1 MTDIISSKTALTI
14 GTKAF
19 DAIKDAYQSRQQER
33 VSSFFKCVE
42 TRYEYMDEEQ
52 RAKLNESINSTEGQ
66 EVLAQ
71 YADAITQTSS
81 DRVRMAIALLYC
93 KDCDFNFSEFDQ
105 RIFINGV
112 IGITDHVIDFFIESI
127 KRPQIAGNYPYE
139 RHSIE
144 QSSLPE
150 FKVENVDAEIVY
162 SYINELIRRRLLLPD
177 PVAGLLGDDN
187 GWFITF
193 GSSKKTKEMARLLEK
208 SGELL
213 R

>member
-1 MTDIISSKTALTI
+1 MTEIISSKTMLTV

-19 DAIKDAYQSRQQER
+19 DVIKNAYQSRKQER

-52 RAKLNESINSTEGQ
+52 RAKLNESINSIEGQ

-93 KDCDFNFSEFDQ
+93 NDCDFNFSEFDQ

-112 IGITDHVIDFFIESI
+112 TGITDHIIDFFIESI
-127 KRPQIAGNYPYE
+127 KRPKISGNYPYE

-144 QSSLPE
+144 QSSLPD
-150 FKVENVDAEIVY
+150 FNVENVDAELVY

-177 PVAGLLGDDN
+177 PAVGLLGDN
-187 GWFITF
+187 KGWFITY
-193 GSSKKTKEMARLLEK
+193 GSSDKTNRMARLLEK
-208 SGELL
+208 AGEVM